1 MSSASSLFR
10 HLQWKYV
17 TVTVAAKPTIVLV
30 GNEYLSSQCAIIV
43 GPKLCRAEWVAP
55 AHFCS
60 PIHPGGVLADQ
71 RTPTG
76 CMANTS
82 CGGAFDLHLD
92 HSTNTHT
99 HTHTHIY
106 VHIRIICRA
115 NYTCTHVTIQCTVD
129 LEIFFVKIFSW
140 AALTTKIK
148 NTK

>member
-1 MSSASSLFR
+1 MSSASS

-43 GPKLCRAEWVAP
+43 GPKLCRAERVAP

-76 CMANTS
+76 CMANTP

-92 HSTNTHT
+92 HSTSM
-99 HTHTHIY
+99 Y
-106 VHIRIICRA
+106 VCMYVYVRIC
-115 NYTCTHVTIQCTVD
+115 
-129 LEIFFVKIFSW
+129 IFILNGLKLTIFSCCF
-140 AALTTKIK
+140 LHT
-148 NTK
+148 NTQVRWKPKLH

>member
-1 MSSASSLFR
+1 M
-10 HLQWKYV
+10 
-17 TVTVAAKPTIVLV
+17 AAKPTIVLV

-92 HSTNTHT
+92 HSTSV
-99 HTHTHIY
+99 Y
-106 VHIRIICRA
+106 VRIMSVCA
-115 NYTCTHVTIQCTVD
+115 SMHVLPTPA
-129 LEIFFVKIFSW
+129 EGHS
-140 AALTTKIK
+140 
-148 NTK
+148 

>member
-10 HLQWKYV
+10 LLQWKYV

-43 GPKLCRAEWVAP
+43 GPKLCRAERVAP

-60 PIHPGGVLADQ
+60 PIHPRGVLADQ

-76 CMANTS
+76 CMANTP

-92 HSTNTHT
+92 HSTSV
-99 HTHTHIY
+99 Y
-106 VHIRIICRA
+106 VYMCVCVCVCVHMCKRP
-115 NYTCTHVTIQCTVD
+115 
-129 LEIFFVKIFSW
+129 FFPAF
-140 AALTTKIK
+140 L
-148 NTK
+148 